1 MKRFLL
7 MSLGILALACEP
19 QPLPPQG
26 YFAGGDTASLADAGD
41 SGAGADAVGDGL
53 VANDGSDAAADS
65 SADADAV
72 ADVGVDTAEISDSQ
86 GDIPVD
92 ALSDAAADSSL
103 DTAPD
108 VLADTPVDASNDA
121 DANPEVDTTLDVD
134 IETADLASDA
144 TPGCAAEAAVCNG
157 QDDDC
162 DGQTDEA
169 CSCANAAYLAP
180 DCTACAE
187 GYEAIPTATGQACA
201 ADFPAWGARP
211 DSPPSG
217 WFVDLGD
224 GTVSDTQS
232 KLLWQKGF
240 SPAGQTWDAAQKY
253 CFGLTL
259 GGFKDW
265 RMPTVAELVTLRDL
279 NKAAP
284 AIAGAFSGTPSEF
297 FWTAMPLQLT
307 PDEAWSVF
315 FSAGMTI
322 TAAKTSPFHVRC
334 VR

>member
-1 MKRFLL
+1 MRFLL
-7 MSLGILALACEP
+7 MPLALLAMACEP

-26 YFAGGDTASLADAGD
+26 YFAGGDTAAWADTGD
-41 SGAGADAVGDGL
+41 GGASADAVGDGL
-53 VANDGSDAAADS
+53 VAADGSDAAVDS
-65 SADADAV
+65 SADADAF
-72 ADVGVDTAEISDSQ
+72 ADAGVDTADVTDIQ
-86 GDIPVD
+86 GDVPVD
-92 ALSDAAADSSL
+92 ALSDASADSSL
-103 DTAPD
+103 DTAAD
-108 VLADTPVDASNDA
+108 TLADALVDASGDST
-121 DANPEVDTTLDVD
+121 ANPEVDATLDAD
-134 IETADLASDA
+134 AETADLASDA
-144 TPGCAAEAAVCNG
+144 TPGCGAEAAVCNG

-162 DGQTDEA
+162 DGQTDEGCA
-169 CSCANAAYLAP
+169 CGNAAYLAP

-187 GYEAIPTATGQACA
+187 GYEAVPSAAGQACA
-201 ADFPAWGARP
+201 ADFPAWGPRP

-217 WFVDLGD
+217 WFVDQGD
-224 GTVSDTQS
+224 GTVRDTQS

-279 NKAAP
+279 SKAAP

-297 FWTAMPLQLT
+297 FWTAMPLQLA
-307 PDEAWSVF
+307 PEEAWSVF